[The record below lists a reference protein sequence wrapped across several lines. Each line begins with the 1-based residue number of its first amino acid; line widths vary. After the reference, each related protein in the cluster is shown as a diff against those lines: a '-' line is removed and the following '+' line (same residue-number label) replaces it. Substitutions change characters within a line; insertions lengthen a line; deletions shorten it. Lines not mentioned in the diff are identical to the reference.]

1 MEKTNDQ
8 FFAEE
13 IEEIIMKMQAEAVL
27 EEILESIRAVKG
39 RDSVVIKE
47 TNYTIKEWLP
57 KAQSET

>member
-47 TNYTIKEWLP
+47 TNYTIKE
-57 KAQSET
+57 